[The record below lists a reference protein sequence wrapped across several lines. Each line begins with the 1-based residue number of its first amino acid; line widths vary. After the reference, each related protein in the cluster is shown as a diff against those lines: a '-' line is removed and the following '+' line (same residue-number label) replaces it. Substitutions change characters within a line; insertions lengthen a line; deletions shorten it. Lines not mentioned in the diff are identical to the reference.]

1 MNDVWRD
8 RVRGILIVA
17 ISSFVLFALLGY
29 PMGVVGSL
37 VRESLRMI
45 FGNGIYVLLAFMILY
60 GYYRIR
66 GYAIEN
72 VVLIWLGIA
81 FMTVSG
87 MIVFT
92 LIVPPSDRYIIT
104 HVGGGGG
111 AAGYLLTS
119 LFLKLF
125 GIVGTVIVLI
135 VLILLSSIFLGFPI
149 LDVLRGLKREKAEVK
164 ESAVSGEDVK
174 EKKRSKKRR
183 TTKKEVKLQ
192 EEPQRGVTEDREE
205 ELPTRVGGE
214 VHPPLELLSRP
225 REEGG
230 FDEDWQDE
238 KKKLE
243 DTLLEFGVEARVE
256 RVEIGPTVRRYE
268 LEPSPGTKMSKIV
281 GLSRE
286 IALALAAASIR
297 IEAPIPGKPYVGI
310 EVPNKKRRVVYL
322 GSILSSKV
330 FSSSVSKLTVALG
343 EDVGGRPLV
352 ITLDELPHLL
362 IAGSTGSGKSVYINS
377 LIVSLLYKSGPRD
390 VRFIMVDPKRVELT
404 LYNGLPHL
412 LAPVITDPKKASKGL
427 KWAIAEMER
436 RYDMFSGVGVRD
448 IRGYN
453 QYVLNEQ
460 EGEPL
465 PYIVIII
472 DELADLMMTSP
483 KEVEASICR
492 IAQMARATGIHLVVA
507 TQRPSVNVVTGL
519 IKANIPARIAFTLP
533 SQTDSRT
540 ILDVSGAEKLLGKG
554 DMLFV
559 APYLSKPLRVQSPYV
574 SEKEIRKIMKFF
586 KENYPQGEQEDLI
599 NFVNNSVNSALQEIV
614 DADPLF
620 AKALEILL
628 ENKKISASYLQ
639 RRLGIGYNRA
649 SRMVDNMEA
658 MGIIGE
664 ADGAKPRRLIV
675 QEEKLKAM
683 LEGGGNV

>member
-1 MNDVWRD
+1 MDATWKGRIH
-8 RVRGILIVA
+8 GILIIA
-17 ISSFVLFALLGY
+17 ISSFILFALLGY
-29 PMGVVGSL
+29 PMGIVGSL
-37 VRESLRMI
+37 INRGLRMM
-45 FGNGIYVLLAFMILY
+45 FGSGIYVLLVFLVLY
-60 GYYRIR
+60 GYYKLR
-66 GYAIEN
+66 GCPIEN
-72 VVLIWLGIA
+72 TALIWLGIV
-81 FMTVSG
+81 FMSISG
-87 MIVFT
+87 MVVFT
-92 LIVPPSDRYIIT
+92 LIVPPPNRYIIT

-111 AAGYLLTS
+111 VAGYLFTS
-119 LFLKLF
+119 LFLRLF
-125 GIVGTVIVLI
+125 GTTGTVIVLV
-135 VLILLSSIFLGFPI
+135 VLILISSIFLGFP
-149 LDVLRGLKREKAEVK
+149 LVGVLKGLKRVEK
-164 ESAVSGEDVK
+164 SGEMEVAVD
-174 EKKRSKKRR
+174 EEG
-183 TTKKEVKLQ
+183 TKKMRKTKRKKQVVVQGDVDEHR
-192 EEPQRGVTEDREE
+192 EEPAGEKVVPAYGENM
-205 ELPTRVGGE
+205 LPPME
-214 VHPPLELLSRP
+214 FLSWP
-225 REEGG
+225 QEKDH
-230 FDEDWQDE
+230 FDEDWQEE
-238 KKKLE
+238 KRKLE
-243 DTLLEFGVEARVE
+243 ETLLEFGVEARVE
-256 RVEIGPTVRRYE
+256 RVEVGPTVRRYE

-297 IEAPIPGKPYVGI
+297 IEAPIPGKPFVGI
-310 EVPNKKRRVVYL
+310 EVPNKRRRVVYL
-322 GSILSSKV
+322 SSIISSKA
-330 FSSSVSKLTVALG
+330 FSASASRLTVALG

-352 ITLDELPHLL
+352 MSLDELPHLL

-377 LIVSLLYKSGPRD
+377 LIVSLLYKSTPMD

-448 IRGYN
+448 IKGYN
-453 QYVLNEQ
+453 QYVANEQ
-460 EGEPL
+460 EGEIL
-465 PYIVIII
+465 PYVVIII

-483 KEVEASICR
+483 REVEASICR

-559 APYLSKPLRVQSPYV
+559 APYLSKPLRVQSPYI

-586 KENYPQGEQEDLI
+586 KENYPQEAHEDLM
-599 NFVNNSVNSALQEIV
+599 NLTNNGVDAALQEIV

-620 AKALEILL
+620 TKALEILL
-628 ENKKISASYLQ
+628 ENKKVSASYLQ

-664 ADGAKPRRLIV
+664 ADGAKPRKLIIE
-675 QEEKLKAM
+675 EEKLRAM
-683 LEGGGNV
+683 LEGSNHAL